1 MSLFDEQY
9 KKLNALQK
17 DAVDSIEG
25 PVMVVAGPGTGKTEI
40 LTLRIGNILKKTDT
54 NPDSI
59 LCLTFTRSG
68 VRAMKKRLSLY
79 IGKDADKVKIST
91 FHSFAIEIVLKYY
104 ELLGFTN
111 LPKLI
116 EEEEI
121 VFLIDDILE
130 SESWNYLRPRN
141 NPQMYFSD
149 LKSLFSILKRERITV
164 DEFENQ
170 ILNDIKFLEN
180 DESSIS
186 SRGENKGKLKKEV
199 EAKIESLRKTLEVV
213 AFYRIYEERKKEFSL
228 MDYDDVLEYIVILVL
243 NHEDARADIYEN
255 YQYVLVDEHQ
265 DSSGIQNSFLKAVWG
280 EIESPN
286 IFVVGDDRQL
296 IYAFSGA
303 KLNYFEEFANY
314 FGKTKL
320 ITLVDNYRST
330 EKILDLAHNLLQSTL
345 SKEKLKSNNGNGEKS
360 ILREYNYDR
369 DEILGAGLYFKK
381 LLDKGESPSEMAILV
396 PKNYHVTNAISILE
410 SLNLPVVNN
419 DNKSLFNLNKTD
431 SFLRILNILNNP
443 FDHISIS
450 LALLDKTSKI
460 PFLEA
465 HKFLEENKNKNFN
478 LETLINYNKNSGTL
492 FGSQNSILSFGNNLF
507 LLLNQKGDKLS
518 HLISEVGNQF
528 YINNSIN
535 HEDLLENVELV
546 RTFIHLALLF
556 ETKKINPSLG
566 EFIEYLSRLKQYKN
580 HIAVATLNKGKGIE
594 VMTLHKSKGLEYKY
608 VWIAHMNEE
617 TVMSEKR
624 NPFTLP
630 EYVKERLAKR
640 NIEDA
645 KRELYVA
652 ITRAREFCNISYSAF
667 DLKGSELTL
676 SGIIKDLDEVHF
688 SKKDKNENEEEL
700 LNNDINGAKIFT
712 SSIFDIVNKPENS
725 EILDDLN
732 NFVKENYK
740 DIKVSVSLLNNFF
753 ECPFK
758 WYFRNFLKLPEV
770 KSSSLA
776 LGSSVHNTIEF
787 ILKNQKIPNEKVIKD
802 FIKESLQKEGVNNLK
817 DLNRLDKEAFSII
830 ENWIQ
835 DFYPNLRETFQSE
848 RSLSLREK
856 DLDILIYGKL
866 DLTERLEDG
875 SIIIT
880 DFKTGKPKTKNE
892 IEKFDEE
899 GRMSPYMRQLAM
911 YSYLVR
917 DAEKGSNVELSK
929 LLFLEADPKDKNK
942 VYQTCINE
950 EQIDLL
956 KRDISDYVESLENSS
971 WVERKCDFK
980 PFGGKNEPCPHCTLA
995 KNIFLK

>member
-1 MSLFDEQY
+1 
-9 KKLNALQK
+9 
-17 DAVDSIEG
+17 
-25 PVMVVAGPGTGKTEI
+25 
-40 LTLRIGNILKKTDT
+40 
-54 NPDSI
+54 
-59 LCLTFTRSG
+59 
-68 VRAMKKRLSLY
+68 
-79 IGKDADKVKIST
+79 
-91 FHSFAIEIVLKYY
+91 
-104 ELLGFTN
+104 
-111 LPKLI
+111 
-116 EEEEI
+116 
-121 VFLIDDILE
+121 
-130 SESWNYLRPRN
+130 
-141 NPQMYFSD
+141 
-149 LKSLFSILKRERITV
+149 
-164 DEFENQ
+164 
-170 ILNDIKFLEN
+170 
-180 DESSIS
+180 
-186 SRGENKGKLKKEV
+186 
-199 EAKIESLRKTLEVV
+199 
-213 AFYRIYEERKKEFSL
+213 
-228 MDYDDVLEYIVILVL
+228 MDYDDVLEYVVLLVSR
-243 NHEDARADIYEN
+243 HEDVRADIYEN

-303 KLNYFEEFANY
+303 KLNYFEEFASY

-345 SKEKLKSNNGNGEKS
+345 SKEKLKSNTTLGEE
-360 ILREYNYDR
+360 IVLREYNYDR

-381 LLDKGESPSEMAILV
+381 LLDKGEDISQMAILV
-396 PKNYHVTNAISILE
+396 PRNYHVTNAISILE

-419 DNKSLFNLNKTD
+419 DNKSLFNLEKTD

-443 FDHISIS
+443 FDNIS
-450 LALLDKTSKI
+450 LGLCLLDKTSGI
-460 PFLEA
+460 PPLEA
-465 HKFLEENKNKNFN
+465 HKFLEENKNKSIS
-478 LETLINYNKNSGTL
+478 LETLTNYNKNEATL
-492 FGSQNSILSFGNNLF
+492 FASNNKISDWGNILLS
-507 LLLNQKGDKLS
+507 LLNEKQDKLS
-518 HLISEVGNQF
+518 HLVSMVGNKV
-528 YINNSIN
+528 YINNSID

-556 ETKKINPSLG
+556 ENKKINPSLG
-566 EFIEYLSRLKQYKN
+566 EFLEYLARLKQYKN

-624 NPFTLP
+624 NPFSLP

-676 SGIIKDLDEVHF
+676 SPIIKDLDEVHF
-688 SKKDKNENEEEL
+688 IKKDKEENESEL

-712 SSIFDIVNKPENS
+712 SSIIDTLNKEENTQ
-725 EILDDLN
+725 ILKDLN
-732 NFVKENYK
+732 DFVKDNYK

-787 ILKNQKIPNEKVIKD
+787 ILKNKKSPNTKVIKD
-802 FIKESLQKEGVNNLK
+802 FIKDSLKKEGISEAK
-817 DLNRLDKEAFSII
+817 DLIRLEKEAFSII
-830 ENWIQ
+830 ENWTE
-835 DFYPNLRETFQSE
+835 DFYPNLAENFQSE
-848 RSLSLREK
+848 RSLSLRDK
-856 DLDILIYGKL
+856 NLDILIYGKL
-866 DLTERLEDG
+866 DLTEIQEDG

-911 YSYLVR
+911 YSYLVLGAGNTEVR
-917 DAEKGSNVELSK
+917 VSR

-942 VYQTCINE
+942 VYQTSINE

-956 KRDISDYVESLENSS
+956 KRDINDYVESLENVS
-971 WVERKCDFK
+971 WVERKCNFK

-995 KNIFLK
+995 QNIFLK